1 VAVAIAVGLV
11 FILLFIALGSMAE
24 VFVILLTLPD
34 AFVGGILALLLGGQT
49 LNVSSAVGFIG
60 LAETSSPTAH
70 RTRISRTGGVNSG
83 LDTS

>member
-1 VAVAIAVGLV
+1 VTLPSNYYVDFGGQFEQQQRALGSLAVAVAVAVGLV

-34 AFVGGILALLLGGQT
+34 AFVGGILALVLARQT

-60 LAETSSPTAH
+60 L
-70 RTRISRTGGVNSG
+70 
-83 LDTS
+83 